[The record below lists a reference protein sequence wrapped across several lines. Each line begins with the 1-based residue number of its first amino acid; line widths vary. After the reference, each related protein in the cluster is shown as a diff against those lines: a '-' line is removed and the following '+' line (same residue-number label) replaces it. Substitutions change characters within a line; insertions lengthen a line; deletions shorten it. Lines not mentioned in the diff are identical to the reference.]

1 MFEELRNLKKNMK
14 EKDIQE
20 LLETI
25 FNLNL
30 SVKIGRATDDLEI
43 IKNNFDTV
51 FKDLESTIQ
60 KEEKE
65 I

>member
-1 MFEELRNLKKNMK
+1 MK